1 MNLPPAGRSTE
12 DLLAEIARLKEH
24 DLPVRGGQVTAY
36 VYDTGR
42 AAVHDAATRAYLEML
57 EVNCLDPT
65 AFPSVI
71 AMERQVVG
79 AVSDLLGGGHGIFT
93 SGGTESIM
101 LAVKAARDFA
111 AAQDRATADSTT
123 MDSTTMDSTTMDS
136 TTMDRATAD
145 GATADGA
152 TADGATADGAARR
165 LAPGERPNLVLP
177 VTAHPAFHKAAHY
190 LGVEVKPVP
199 VDLETY
205 KVRPGDV
212 AAAIDERTILVVVSA
227 PSYPQGVIDPVEEVA
242 ALAARAGVPCHVD
255 ACVGGWLLPWL
266 REAGAPV
273 PPFDLSV
280 PGVTSLSCD
289 LHKFGYAPKGAS
301 VLLFADPAMRRKA
314 YFASADWPG
323 YTIINATVQSS
334 RSAGP
339 LGGAWATLQ
348 ALGREGYLELG
359 RATWEATRRLRDG
372 LAEIPGLRVLGEPE
386 SSLVAFTGEDV
397 DVFVLADE
405 ARSRGWFLQ
414 PQLSY
419 AGIPANLHVT
429 VTGVTLAGVDAM
441 LKVIAESAR
450 AARERGPVVLPDGLV
465 ELVAGLDLEAIDDA
479 AFAELSAS
487 VGVDLRPGSG
497 QPEMAMVNAVLDALP
512 PASREAVLVRFLSV
526 IYGG

>member
-1 MNLPPAGRSTE
+1 MTLPLTGRTAE
-12 DLLAEIARLKEH
+12 DLLTELARLKEH

-42 AAVHDAATRAYLEML
+42 PEVHEAAALAYAEML

-65 AFPSVI
+65 AFPSIVE
-71 AMERQVVG
+71 MEKQVVG
-79 AVSDLLGGGHGIFT
+79 AVADLLGGGHGIFT

-101 LAVKAARDFA
+101 LAVKAARDA
-111 AAQDRATADSTT
+111 V
-123 MDSTTMDSTTMDS
+123 
-136 TTMDRATAD
+136 
-145 GATADGA
+145 
-152 TADGATADGAARR
+152 ARP
-165 LAPGERPNLVLP
+165 AGNVVLP

-190 LGVEVKPVP
+190 LGLSVKAVP

-205 KVRPGDV
+205 KVRAEEV
-212 AAAIDERTILVVVSA
+212 AAAIDEDTVLVVVSA
-227 PSYPQGVIDPVEEVA
+227 PSYPQGVIDPVAEVA
-242 ALAARAGVPCHVD
+242 AVAAAAGVRCHVD

-266 REAGAPV
+266 REAGADV

-301 VLLFADPAMRRKA
+301 VVLFADAATRRKA
-314 YFASADWPG
+314 NFASAAWPG

-348 ALGREGYLELG
+348 ALGHDGYVALG
-359 RATWEATRRLRDG
+359 RATLEAAARLREG
-372 LAEIPGLRVLGEPE
+372 IAAIPGLRVLGEPE
-386 SSLVAFTGEDV
+386 SSLVAFAGAGI

-405 ARSRGWFLQ
+405 ARARGWFLQ

-419 AGIPANLHVT
+419 AGIPANLHIT

-441 LKVIAESAR
+441 LKVIAESAE
-450 AARERGPVVLPDGLV
+450 AARLRGPATLPDGLV
-465 ELVAGLDLEAIDDA
+465 DLIASMDLDALDDA
-479 AFAELSAS
+479 TFAELAAS
-487 VGVDLRPGSG
+487 VGVDLRPGAG
-497 QPEMAMVNAVLDALP
+497 QPE
-512 PASREAVLVRFLSV
+512 
-526 IYGG
+526 

>member
-1 MNLPPAGRSTE
+1 MNLPPAGRPAE
-12 DLLAEIARLKEH
+12 DLLAEITRLKEH

-65 AFPSVI
+65 AFPSVVE
-71 AMERQVVG
+71 MERQVVG

-101 LAVKAARDFA
+101 LAVKAARD
-111 AAQDRATADSTT
+111 R
-123 MDSTTMDSTTMDS
+123 
-136 TTMDRATAD
+136 
-145 GATADGA
+145 
-152 TADGATADGAARR
+152 AARD
-165 LAPGERPNLVLP
+165 RPNLVLP

-190 LGVEVKPVP
+190 LGVEVKAVP

-205 KVRPGDV
+205 KVRPADV
-212 AAAIDERTILVVVSA
+212 AAAMDERTVLVVVSA
-227 PSYPQGVIDPVEEVA
+227 PSYPQGVIDPIEEVA
-242 ALAARAGVPCHVD
+242 ALAEAAGVPCHVD

-266 REAGAPV
+266 REAGAAV
-273 PPFDLSV
+273 PAFDLSV

-314 YFASADWPG
+314 YFASAAWPG

-348 ALGREGYLELG
+348 ALGREGYVELG
-359 RATWEATRRLRDG
+359 RATLEATRRLRDG
-372 LAEIPGLRVLGEPE
+372 LAAIPGLRVLGEPE
-386 SSLVAFTGEDV
+386 SSLVAFTGADV

-405 ARSRGWFLQ
+405 ARARGWFLQ

-419 AGIPANLHVT
+419 AGIPANLHIT
-429 VTGVTLAGVDAM
+429 VTGVTLSGVEAM
-441 LKVIAESAR
+441 LKVIAESAD
-450 AARERGPVVLPDGLV
+450 AARERGPAVLPDGLV
-465 ELVAGLDLEAIDDA
+465 ELVAGIDLDAIDDA
-479 AFAELSAS
+479 TFAELSAS

-497 QPEMAMVNAVLDALP
+497 QPEMAVVNAVLDALP

>member
-65 AFPSVI
+65 AFPSVV

-111 AAQDRATADSTT
+111 AAKDRATADS
-123 MDSTTMDSTTMDS
+123 
-136 TTMDRATAD
+136 ATAD
-145 GATADGA
+145 GATADS
-152 TADGATADGAARR
+152 ATADGAARR

-242 ALAARAGVPCHVD
+242 ALAARAGIPCHVD

-372 LAEIPGLRVLGEPE
+372 LSGIPGLRVLGEPE
-386 SSLVAFTGEDV
+386 SSLVAFTGADV

-405 ARSRGWFLQ
+405 ARARGWFLQ

-441 LKVIAESAR
+441 LKVIAESAH
-450 AARERGPVVLPDGLV
+450 AARERGPAVLPEGLV

-479 AFAELSAS
+479 TFAELSAS

-526 IYGG
+526 IYGD